1 VPIVGAC
8 RKVDLAVGA
17 HLLGHHL
24 GMTSLVVRYESGDHL
39 AVWAEIDEGRATPEE
54 SARVADLMM
63 GRVSQA
69 VDLIIERLEAAGWL
83 WAFPDAP
90 RRELPTSEDVEA
102 VAAMEAQIGPLPA
115 ALRSCLLVVGGVF
128 LGGTY
133 PGWTFTTESQ
143 IWGHE
148 DKPVVY
154 ADPLALEPAN
164 RLIWGLEDAPD
175 SRPGEP
181 TDPWEWFF
189 SGDDLQKAGVSGGG
203 DSLQMPFD
211 GADPVLLHAQRPGL
225 TLVEY
230 LRTTLR
236 FGGFPGFEFEA
247 EVPDLIKEIAVGL
260 PSI

>member
-1 VPIVGAC
+1 VPIGAQAEPL
-8 RKVDLAVGA
+8 DPAFGA
-17 HLLGHHL
+17 DLLGHHL
-24 GMTSLVVRYESGDHL
+24 WMTSLVDRYESGDHV
-39 AVWAEIDEGRATPEE
+39 AVWAEIHEGRATPEE
-54 SARVADLMM
+54 SGRVADLTM

-69 VDLIIERLEAAGWL
+69 VDLIVERLEAAGWV

-115 ALRSCLLVVGGVF
+115 ALRSCLLLVGGVF

-133 PGWTFTTESQ
+133 PGWAFTTECQ
-143 IWGHE
+143 VPGHG

-154 ADPLALEPAN
+154 ADPLTLDPAN
-164 RLIWGLEDAPD
+164 RLIWGLADAPA

-181 TDPWEWFF
+181 TDPWEWIFSPDNIAKAGF
-189 SGDDLQKAGVSGGG
+189 SGAF
-203 DSLQMPFD
+203 DSLQMPSV
-211 GADPVLLHAQRPGL
+211 GPDPVLNAAQRPGIM
-225 TLVEY
+225 LVDY

-247 EVPDLIKEIAVGL
+247 DVPDLIKEIAVGL

>member
-1 VPIVGAC
+1 
-8 RKVDLAVGA
+8 
-17 HLLGHHL
+17 
-24 GMTSLVVRYESGDHL
+24 MTFLVERYESGEHL
-39 AVWAEIDEGRATPEE
+39 AVWAKINEGRAAPEE
-54 SARVADLMM
+54 SARVADLTM

-69 VDLIIERLEAAGWL
+69 VDLIIERLEFAGWL
-83 WAFPDAP
+83 WSYPDAP
-90 RRELPTSEDVEA
+90 RRELPSSEDVEA

-115 ALRSCLLVVGGVF
+115 ALRSCLLLVGGVF
-128 LGGTY
+128 LGGTF
-133 PGWTFTTESQ
+133 PSWTFTTDAGGED
-143 IWGHE
+143 G

-154 ADPLALEPAN
+154 ADPLALQPAN

-175 SRPGEP
+175 SRPRELLA
-181 TDPWEWFF
+181 DPWEWFF

-211 GADPVLLHAQRPGL
+211 GVDPVLILARRPGI

-247 EVPDLIKEIAVGL
+247 DLPDLIKEIAVGL